1 MCEEFS
7 CRHVVFETLLDKAM
21 VNPLVLKDPFVRFSA
36 SLFPLPLFLQNSDHS
51 IAFNLNITIFFL
63 CRTLTFR
70 SYFRKTPSKFPV
82 KLTEPVTAVLYI
94 TADKLH
100 MEELKHAIHVREIAE
115 GKLVFMW
122 LSCERAVK
130 VFYAKIIYWRIN
142 AATHDCTDENRERF
156 LLYRDTRRHQTG
168 VFKQSE
174 DNDLSVFKIRSFGLF
189 HIGLK

>member
-1 MCEEFS
+1 
-7 CRHVVFETLLDKAM
+7 
-21 VNPLVLKDPFVRFSA
+21 
-36 SLFPLPLFLQNSDHS
+36 
-51 IAFNLNITIFFL
+51 
-63 CRTLTFR
+63 
-70 SYFRKTPSKFPV
+70 
-82 KLTEPVTAVLYI
+82 
-94 TADKLH
+94 
-100 MEELKHAIHVREIAE
+100 
-115 GKLVFMW
+115 MW